1 MNDYSYSRRI
11 ARESRSNFYLSFFF
25 LPKEKRNGIL
35 AVYAFSRLVDDAVD
49 EAPDERA
56 AQDEVRLWRRRL
68 HLCFNGSSE
77 KAPEPPLSHPLLEEL
92 RDTIQRFQMP
102 KKYFLDL
109 LTGVEMD
116 LTKKRYES
124 FEELENYC
132 YHVAGTIGLL
142 CNRLFGLEEERAERY
157 AVLLG
162 TAFQLTNIIRDVGI
176 DLKRGRLYLPRD
188 ELARFGVAESDLLE
202 RKISENFFELMRFQA
217 GRAEDYFQKAFQALP
232 EEKRRKL
239 LPAEIMTAV
248 YRRILKRLQEENF
261 PVFQKK
267 VSLSKSEKLGLAIR
281 SFIRSQL

>member
-25 LPKEKRNGIL
+25 LPREKRNGIL

-49 EAPDERA
+49 EACDERA
-56 AQDEVRLWRRRL
+56 AKDEVQLWRRRL

-77 KAPEPPLSHPLLEEL
+77 QASEPPLSHPLLEEL
-92 RDTIQRFQMP
+92 RDTIQRFKMP

-109 LTGVEMD
+109 LAGVEMD

-162 TAFQLTNIIRDVGI
+162 TAFQLTNIIRDIGM

-188 ELARFGVAESDLLE
+188 ELAKFGVAESDLLE
-202 RKISENFFELMRFQA
+202 KKVSENFFELMRFQA
-217 GRAEDYFQKAFQALP
+217 KRAEDYFQKAFQALP

-261 PVFQKK
+261 PVFRKK
-267 VSLSKSEKLGLAIR
+267 VSLSKSEKLGLTIR
-281 SFIRSQL
+281 SLIRSKL